1 MSKNTGNLPS
11 SSVETARQM
20 AKKNIEEIKNAQEQF
35 LKAMTTAQSA
45 MMQSTGFANKSTS
58 EQFNEK
64 AFAFIKENID
74 SGYEFAQKMVDA
86 TDMAEAMELQNQ
98 FFRQQIQTY
107 TEQAQALTDSM
118 IHNKDND

>member
-107 TEQAQALTDSM
+107 TEQAQALSDSM